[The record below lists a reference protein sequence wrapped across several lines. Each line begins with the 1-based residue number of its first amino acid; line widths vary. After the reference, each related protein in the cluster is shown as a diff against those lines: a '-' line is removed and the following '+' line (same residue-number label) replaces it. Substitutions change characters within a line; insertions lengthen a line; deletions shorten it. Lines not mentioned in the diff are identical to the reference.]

1 MITSKSSK
9 SLVKKDLVTDKS
21 PAIAVKKVLFYHE
34 ATLGDT
40 SINLLNLKTPTSAAN
55 NGYIA
60 PSPSEFTAMNLQT
73 NFKNLT
79 LFSVT
84 NGVLSPLIQY
94 TLTGTTVVLATP
106 AASGEVFFGIIDPV
120 IRSDS
125 LVADVDFI
133 LANGILPAGQL
144 DMTVGKSFKVNMNP
158 NNQTGAVQLEF
169 DGVVQRRNPSNG
181 LTGGDYYELPDSGGA
196 YSSMLRATTASG
208 VDRKYRIISTA
219 CSIIRPD
226 GSSLDEMER
235 MQGTIDKIVEICAAE
250 FGISETNFQAAPSSI
265 QLSQFGDRML
275 ELERGGGSSTK
286 VVLSLTNNTGSTIV
300 AGKVVYITTT
310 ANEIAIADADLL
322 STSKST
328 VGVTVDNIND
338 GSTGYVQIAGR
349 AVVSG
354 TYTPGT
360 ETYLSTTAGA
370 ATSTPPAIGKAMVKL
385 GIALSATEIDID
397 AEFIDI
403 VDNSYDETITLVA
416 SSPGSYELIGPITSG
431 NNITLPLYS
440 RNGGAARS
448 YTVGEGAL
456 QLYLNGVKL
465 RLGDDWLEVGTFG
478 NLSTAI
484 QTGIDLAVGDFL
496 TFSIQLKGVTVVS
509 GGGGGGEVN
518 TGSSLG
524 AGAAVFKQKSGV
536 DLQFRSL
543 TATSGILVT
552 QNTNTISLAARMT
565 TRILAANGPVLDT
578 DDVILVNASSGAVTA
593 GLPPASSV
601 PGKVYVFK
609 KIDVTGNSMDIAGD
623 MSDTIDGNST
633 ITTGIQYEAF
643 TIVSDGSN
651 WHII

>member
-9 SLVKKDLVTDKS
+9 SLVKKDLITDKS

-34 ATLGDT
+34 ATVGDL

-60 PSPSEFTAMNLQT
+60 PNPSEFTAMNLQT
-73 NFKNLT
+73 NFKNLM
-79 LFSVT
+79 LFSAT
-84 NGVLSPLIQY
+84 NGVLSPLIKY
-94 TLTGTTVVLATP
+94 TLTGTTVNLVTP

-144 DMTVGKSFKVNMNP
+144 DMTVGKSFRVNLNP

-169 DGVVQRRNPSNG
+169 DGVVQRRNPGNG

-196 YSSMLRATTASG
+196 YSSMLRATSVSG

-226 GSSLDEMER
+226 GSSLDELER
-235 MQGTIDKIVEICAAE
+235 MQGTIDKIVQICAAQ
-250 FGISETNFQAAPSSI
+250 FGISQTNFQAAPSSV

-300 AGKVVYITTT
+300 AGTVVYITST
-310 ANEIAIADADLL
+310 ANNIAIADADLL

-328 VGVTVDNIND
+328 VGVTVDNINN

-360 ETYLSTTAGA
+360 ETYLSTTAGV
-370 ATSTPPAIGKAMVKL
+370 ATSTFPAIGKSLVKL
-385 GIALSATEIDID
+385 GIALSTTEIDID
-397 AEFIDI
+397 AEFIDT

-416 SSPGSYELIGPITSG
+416 SAPGSYQLIGPILSG
-431 NNITLPLYS
+431 NNITLPLDS

-448 YTVGEGAL
+448 YTVGSGVL
-456 QLYLNGVKL
+456 QLYLNGTKL
-465 RLGDDWLEVGTFG
+465 RLGDDWNEVGSFG
-478 NLSTAI
+478 NLSSSI
-484 QTGIDLAVGDFL
+484 SIGRDLAIGDYI
-496 TFSIQLKGVTVVS
+496 TFSIQLKGITVVNN
-509 GGGGGGEVN
+509 GGGGEAN
-518 TGSSLG
+518 TASSLG
-524 AGAAVFKQKSGV
+524 TGAAVFKQKSGV
-536 DLQFRSL
+536 DLQFRSVK
-543 TATSGILVT
+543 ATSGISVT
-552 QNTNTISLAARMT
+552 QGTNEVLLSTAMT
-565 TRILAANGPVLDT
+565 TRVIATTSTILAT
-578 DDVILVNASSGAVTA
+578 DDLILVNASAGSVTVN
-593 GLPPASSV
+593 LPAAASV
-601 PGKVYVFK
+601 PGKVYVLK
-609 KIDVTGNSMDIAGD
+609 KIDGSVNPMIIDPNLSE
-623 MSDTIDGNST
+623 TIDGAATKQST
-633 ITTGIQYEAF
+633 VQYEAF
-643 TIVSDGSN
+643 TVVSDGNS
-651 WHII
+651 WWLV